1 MDAHLREILDLLFRW
16 AHLIAGIMWV
26 GNSMLWNW
34 LDRNL
39 EKAPDDTDELH
50 QGTIWMV
57 HSGSFYEMR
66 KLQLEPNQMPKTL
79 HWFWIQATTTWVTG
93 FILLILVY
101 WLGGKAAMVDAA
113 VADISYGAA
122 IGISLGLLVGATI
135 FYDLLWR
142 SPLGKNTPA
151 AAAISFAA
159 LTGVIYGLTH
169 VFNGKAAFL
178 HVGAMLGTLMVT
190 NVWHHILPSQRELV
204 KLTQEG
210 KRQELKLSYRAKQR
224 SIHNNYMTFPVLFTM
239 LSAHFPSTYGTANAW
254 LVLIVLI
261 LGGAGVRHFMNI
273 RFTWP
278 HWKPAIAA
286 TVIGAVGALYVLT
299 KPAPVVADPAAAP
312 VPFAQA
318 EAIVKQR
325 CATCHAAKPS
335 DPAFAAA
342 AAGVAFDTPQQ
353 IHDLAERIKAR
364 SVDST
369 SMPLGNKTGMTGEE
383 RAILGRWV
391 AQGAPLP

>member
-39 EKAPDDTDELH
+39 EKDPADTNELH

-79 HWFWIQATTTWVTG
+79 HWFWIQATTTWATG
-93 FILLILVY
+93 FVLLILVY
-101 WLGGKAAMVDAA
+101 WLGGKAAMVDAS

-122 IGISLGLLVGATI
+122 IGISLGLLVGATA

-142 SPLGKNTPA
+142 SPIGKNTPVA
-151 AAAISFAA
+151 ALISFSA
-159 LTGVIYGLTH
+159 LVGVIYGLTH

-204 KLTQEG
+204 RLTKEG
-210 KRQELKLSYRAKQR
+210 KRQELTLSYRAKQR

-239 LSAHFPSTYGTANAW
+239 LSAHFPSTYGNPNAW
-254 LVLIVLI
+254 LVLVLLI
-261 LGGAGVRHFMNI
+261 LCGAGVRHFMNI

-286 TVIGAVGALYVLT
+286 IVLGGLGALYVLT
-299 KPAPVVADPAAAP
+299 KPTPVVADPAAAP
-312 VPFAQA
+312 VTFAQA
-318 EAIVKQR
+318 QAIVQQR
-325 CATCHAAKPS
+325 CATCHAAKPT

-342 AAGVAFDTPQQ
+342 AAGVAFDSPQM

-364 SVDST
+364 AVDST
-369 SMPLGNKTGMTGEE
+369 SMPLGNKTGMTAEE
-383 RAILGRWV
+383 RATLGRWV
-391 AQGAPLP
+391 AQGAPLQ

>member
-16 AHLIAGIMWV
+16 AHLIAGIMWI

-39 EKAPDDTDELH
+39 EKAPDDPNELH

-79 HWFWIQATTTWVTG
+79 HWFWIQATTTWATG

-101 WLGGKAAMVDAA
+101 WLGGKAALVDAA
-113 VADISYGAA
+113 VADISYGTAV
-122 IGISLGLLVGATI
+122 GISFGLLVVATL

-142 SPLGKNTPA
+142 SPIGKNTPL
-151 AAAISFAA
+151 AAAISGAA
-159 LTGVIYGLTH
+159 LVGVIYGLTH

-204 KLTQEG
+204 RLTQEG
-210 KRQELKLSYRAKQR
+210 KRQEATLSYRAKQR

-239 LSAHFPSTYGTANAW
+239 LSAHFPSTYGNANAW
-254 LVLIVLI
+254 LVLCVLI
-261 LGGAGVRHFMNI
+261 LAGALVRHFMNI
-273 RFTWP
+273 RFTWGG
-278 HWKPAIAA
+278 WKPAIAA
-286 TVIGAVGALYVLT
+286 TVALGVGALYVLT
-299 KPAPVVADPAAAP
+299 KPAPVAADPNAAP
-312 VPFAQA
+312 VAFVEA
-318 EAIVKQR
+318 EQIVTQR
-325 CATCHAAKPS
+325 CATCHAAKPT
-335 DPAFAAA
+335 DPTFAAA
-342 AAGVAFDTPQQ
+342 AAGVAFDTPEQ
-353 IHDLAERIKAR
+353 IQGLAERIKAR
-364 SVDST
+364 AVDST
-369 SMPLGNKTGMTGEE
+369 SMPLGNKTGMTAEE
-383 RAILGRWV
+383 RAMLGRWI
-391 AQGAPLP
+391 AQGAKIP

>member
-16 AHLIAGIMWV
+16 AHLIAGIMWI

-39 EKAPDDTDELH
+39 EPPDPNDELH

-66 KLQLEPNQMPKTL
+66 KTQLEPNQMPQTL

-113 VADISYGAA
+113 VMDLSHGTAVAISF
-122 IGISLGLLVGATI
+122 GLLVVATL

-142 SPLGKNTPA
+142 SPVGKNTPVA
-151 AAAISFAA
+151 AFISLSA
-159 LTGVIYGLTH
+159 LVGVIYGLTH
-169 VFNGKAAFL
+169 VFSGKAAFL

-204 KLTQEG
+204 RLTKEG
-210 KRQELKLSYRAKQR
+210 KRQEAALGYRAKQR

-239 LSAHFPSTYGTANAW
+239 LSAHFPSTYGGPNAW
-254 LVLIVLI
+254 LVLVVLI
-261 LGGAGVRHFMNI
+261 VSGALVRHFMNI
-273 RFTWP
+273 RFTWGG
-278 HWKPAIAA
+278 WKPAIAA
-286 TVIGAVGALYVLT
+286 TLVVGVGLLWALT
-299 KPAPVVADPAAAP
+299 KPAPVAADPNAGEP
-312 VPFAQA
+312 VAFVEVEQIMA
-318 EAIVKQR
+318 QR

-335 DPAFAAA
+335 DPAYASA
-342 AAGVAFDTPQQ
+342 AAGVAFDTPAQ
-353 IHDLAERIKAR
+353 IQGLAARIKSRA
-364 SVDST
+364 VDTT
-369 SMPLGNKTGMTGEE
+369 SMPLGNKTNMTAEE
-383 RAILGRWV
+383 RAMLGRWID
-391 AQGAPLP
+391 QGAKVP